1 MINKVK
7 SIIKM
12 PIFKALITLSIP
24 IILANL
30 FQAMYQMTDSF
41 WVGRLGGVALASVS
55 ICTPIIFLAFSFG
68 IGFTMAGSTFVA
80 QYFGAKNHKMVSHA
94 AAQTILMVVIIS
106 LFLSVFGFIF
116 APYLLHFMGANN
128 EIFPMALPFL
138 RISFVA
144 VIANFSFFIFQ
155 SIMRGI
161 GKPKVPVFVVIATVL
176 LNFILDPLF
185 IFGFGPIPAS
195 GPTGAALAT
204 LLTQTIAAIIGFI
217 ILFGGRHGIHL
228 KITDFK
234 PDFKFIKKAFKIGLP
249 SSIEQSSRNLAM
261 VVLISL
267 IAGFGTTAI
276 ASYGAGGNI
285 MQVAMFMGIGLAVAN
300 GTLVGQN
307 IGAKNISQAIKV
319 SKISAVLSFVSLSF
333 LGLIA
338 FFFSR
343 QFISFFVPNDLAVI
357 AGGSHFIKTVA
368 LGFGFIGLQM
378 SFGNVFLA
386 AGKSTTTMLLTILS
400 QWLFQIP
407 LAYILSQHTSL
418 GITGLW
424 LAFPITNIIIAS
436 IAFLLYRQG
445 SWQKSRIIEDD
456 RLSSHVSEEVIVEE
470 GIH

>member
-41 WVGRLGGVALASVS
+41 WVGRIGGAALASVS
-55 ICTPIIFLAFSFG
+55 ICSPIIFLAFSFG

-116 APYLLHFMGANN
+116 APYFLHFMGANN

-144 VIANFSFFIFQ
+144 IIANFSFFIFQ

-161 GKPKVPVFVVIATVL
+161 GKPKVPVFIIIATVL

-185 IFGFGPIPAS
+185 IFGFGPIPPS

-204 LLTQTIAAIIGFI
+204 LFTQTMAATIGLI

-234 PDFKFIKKAFKIGLP
+234 PDFNFIKKAFKIGLP
-249 SSIEQSSRNLAM
+249 SSIEQSSRNLVM

-276 ASYGAGGNI
+276 ASYGAGSNI
-285 MQVAMFMGIGLAVAN
+285 MQVALFIGIGLAVAN

-319 SKISAVLSFVSLSF
+319 SKLSAVLSFFSLSF
-333 LGLIA
+333 LGIIA

-357 AGGSHFIKTVA
+357 AGGSHFIKMVA

-386 AGKSTTTMLLTILS
+386 AGKSSTTMLLTVLS

-407 LAYILSQHTSL
+407 LAYFLSQHTSL
-418 GITGLW
+418 GISGVW
-424 LAFPITNIIIAS
+424 LAFPITNIVVSIIAF
-436 IAFLLYRQG
+436 ILYKKG
-445 SWQKSRIIEDD
+445 SWQKSKIIEDD